1 MALAFHKEALCDGV
15 NFTAVTDTRFKTN
28 LIGINLVSDLDAKT
42 AAANAAISLV
52 LSKSN
57 STYKNITEI
66 NKKLS
71 SLYGANIN
79 GDTLKIGDS
88 QIISLT
94 ASCIADRYTFG
105 GEKITGELVD
115 LLIECLFSPNV
126 EDGGFY
132 AKNFELNKQ
141 ELLDEIDAEINEKR
155 SYALIRAGKKVY
167 EGEPASITAHGDKEY
182 ALELTPKS
190 AYEQYKN
197 VLKTAGIEIFFVGG
211 GDPAD
216 ALERFKKAFAGAERN
231 FSGKSVSKKSP
242 LKTQACEV
250 TETLDVAQ
258 SKMVMAFK
266 SGFENAP
273 AMRLM
278 NAIFGQTPF
287 SKLFMNVREK
297 LSLCYYCAAG
307 YDERKGVLVV
317 DSGVEHKNI
326 QKARDEILNQLSEVA
341 NGNFTDSEMSNS
353 ALSVIN
359 NYRAVNDSA
368 FALASWY
375 LRQAYAG
382 TSFTPEQE
390 IERIK
395 AVSRED
401 IVNAAK
407 SLSLDTVYVLT
418 GKGGK

>member
-1 MALAFHKEALCDGV
+1 MANE
-15 NFTAVTDTRFKTN
+15 
-28 LIGINLVSDLDAKT
+28 
-42 AAANAAISLV
+42 
-52 LSKSN
+52 
-57 STYKNITEI
+57 YKNI
-66 NKKLS
+66 
-71 SLYGANIN
+71 
-79 GDTLKIGDS
+79 
-88 QIISLT
+88 
-94 ASCIADRYTFG
+94 
-105 GEKITGELVD
+105 
-115 LLIECLFSPNV
+115 
-126 EDGGFY
+126 
-132 AKNFELNKQ
+132 
-141 ELLDEIDAEINEKR
+141 
-155 SYALIRAGKKVY
+155 
-167 EGEPASITAHGDKEY
+167 
-182 ALELTPKS
+182 
-190 AYEQYKN
+190 
-197 VLKTAGIEIFFVGG
+197 LKTAGIEIFFVGG